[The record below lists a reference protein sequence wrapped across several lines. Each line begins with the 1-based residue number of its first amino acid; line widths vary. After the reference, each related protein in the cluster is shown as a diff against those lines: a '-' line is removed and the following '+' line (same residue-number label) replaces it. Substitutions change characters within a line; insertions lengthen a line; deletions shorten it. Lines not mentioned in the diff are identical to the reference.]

1 MWQMAMILLH
11 CTMEAFCL
19 IFLGDTALKVYF
31 SKPNN
36 IHALIH
42 HKLAKP
48 AKPSKPESNIE
59 QKVYHFMFGVYD
71 FVHEEPALQLT
82 FWEDNYVY
90 FYSCAIL
97 TSIILAI
104 YLAIRIYMFVRST
117 TIRPKMVEDDK
128 PKTFTKRTSVKHWL
142 KAFDVYLETSGV
154 VYDPNKCQAILNKL
168 DYECLKLVTNYK
180 GYKKNNYA
188 SLITTMNEL
197 FKQDTKDIR
206 QCVKDFEERDQ
217 LPDENIN
224 QYYAVLEHL
233 SSKSLLD
240 ASTHQR
246 DQHVVERFI
255 DGVRSDALRADLA
268 KYIHSSK
275 NYANLFDYAK
285 QVAGAYSRRT
295 ITFNKLSLHD
305 TLCVCLK
312 STKLK
317 MQPSSNIKVRCAKCN
332 PTNKTNVTRSVCN
345 KVCFRCNEH
354 GHIRKQCM
362 CTMIPLKLTFLQ

>member
-104 YLAIRIYMFVRST
+104 YLGSNT
-117 TIRPKMVEDDK
+117 
-128 PKTFTKRTSVKHWL
+128 L
-142 KAFDVYLETSGV
+142 K
-154 VYDPNKCQAILNKL
+154 I
-168 DYECLKLVTNYK
+168 
-180 GYKKNNYA
+180 
-188 SLITTMNEL
+188 
-197 FKQDTKDIR
+197 
-206 QCVKDFEERDQ
+206 
-217 LPDENIN
+217 
-224 QYYAVLEHL
+224 
-233 SSKSLLD
+233 
-240 ASTHQR
+240 
-246 DQHVVERFI
+246 
-255 DGVRSDALRADLA
+255 
-268 KYIHSSK
+268 
-275 NYANLFDYAK
+275 
-285 QVAGAYSRRT
+285 
-295 ITFNKLSLHD
+295 
-305 TLCVCLK
+305 
-312 STKLK
+312 
-317 MQPSSNIKVRCAKCN
+317 
-332 PTNKTNVTRSVCN
+332 
-345 KVCFRCNEH
+345 
-354 GHIRKQCM
+354 
-362 CTMIPLKLTFLQ
+362 